1 MKAKNENSLS
11 VRTYAREGKEHSRRS
26 CKKSACFAR
35 KSGCF
40 RKYKRVIRQ
49 ACSSVLSARWV
60 LAASQCGGGAPS
72 VVGEPPRREDNLL
85 LRRGDEIAENRCVAA
100 RLSRLEARH
109 GKSPEEGRIAHRSP
123 NWKIRVNG
131 FAIYTVQK
139 MARIV
144 KK

>member
-60 LAASQCGGGAPS
+60 LAASPCGGGAPS
-72 VVGEPPRREDNLL
+72 AAGEPPRREDHFL
-85 LRRGDEIAENRCVAA
+85 LRRGDEIAENGCAAA
-100 RLSRLEARH
+100 RLGPLAARH
-109 GKSPEEGRIAHRSP
+109 TKLREEDRIAHRSC
-123 NWKIRVNG
+123 NRKIWVSG
-131 FAIYTVQK
+131 FAIYTAQK
-139 MARIV
+139 MQRIV